1 MDELIYAMFEYAE
14 RSRMPL
20 YLAKGG
26 RNKKSDGA
34 LEIEARNLRETLSD
48 DGKERLDELLLDL
61 FQAQDAR
68 LEAMFLA
75 GFSLGQ
81 EFSRL

>member
-48 DGKERLDELLLDL
+48 DGKELLLDL